1 VIPAKTTPARLYGM
15 LFKLGFCLILA
26 LSLGACGKSSSATA
40 DKTDGKKA
48 IQPIAKHLPTY
59 VCPMHPNVIRH
70 HPGHCPICGM
80 ALVKKDVKPASHS
93 QPAASTNGTA
103 KQAKE
108 TTKGTEDSTKKKVP
122 PIARNLPVYTC
133 PMHSFIRQ
141 HHPGHCPIC
150 GMPLE
155 KVKAGSQKLAGD
167 PAVKVSPDVI
177 EKLGVRT
184 ATVVRG
190 DLQRTIRTVGYVA
203 YDRDL
208 VSKVSVATAGW
219 VENLSKKRI
228 GLRVDK
234 GEVLVSLYSPEFLRV
249 QKEYLAAQKKDKSSV
264 LRKYSARRQSVAPRD
279 QLRYMGISDA
289 QAYDIARSG
298 KPMFRIPVYA
308 PRYGE
313 IVKYNVKKDQFIP
326 ANYPMFTIADLSYV
340 WVIADVYQHQVE
352 YVQRN
357 LKADVA
363 VDAVPGQRFKGHV
376 YFVNPVLDPK
386 TRTMKVR
393 LLVSN
398 PHWKLRPNMFANV
411 RIFDTPKSDV
421 LIIPREA
428 LIVTGRRKVVIV
440 DRGHGY
446 FQPVAVTAGMTS
458 GDKVEIKSGLKQG
471 EKVVVSGQFLI
482 DSEANL
488 QASFQRFGT
497 E

>member
-1 VIPAKTTPARLYGM
+1 MTPTKTTHARCIRAILRYP
-15 LFKLGFCLILA
+15 LCLILA
-26 LSLGACGKSSSATA
+26 LALGACSKSQSPDSA
-40 DKTDGKKA
+40 
-48 IQPIAKHLPTY
+48 
-59 VCPMHPNVIRH
+59 
-70 HPGHCPICGM
+70 
-80 ALVKKDVKPASHS
+80 KPASS
-93 QPAASTNGTA
+93 SPSTASANDTA
-103 KQAKE
+103 KQATDTKNE
-108 TTKGTEDSTKKKVP
+108 TAQSAKRKVP
-122 PIARNLPVYTC
+122 PIAGNLPVYYTC
-133 PMHSFIRQ
+133 PMHHFIKEK
-141 HHPGHCPIC
+141 HPGHCPIC

-155 KVKAGSQKLAGD
+155 KVKAGSDKSAGN

-184 ATVVRG
+184 ARVVRG
-190 DLQRTIRTVGYVA
+190 DLPRIIQTVGYVA

-208 VSKVSVATAGW
+208 VSDVSVATAGW
-219 VENLSKKRI
+219 VENLSRKRI

-340 WVIADVYQHQVE
+340 WVIADVYQHQAE

-363 VDAVPGQRFKGHV
+363 VDAVPGQRFEGHV
-376 YFVNPVLDPK
+376 YFINPVLDPR

-411 RIFDTPKSDV
+411 RIFDTPKQDV

-428 LIVTGRRKVVIV
+428 LIVTGRRNVVIV

-446 FQPVAVTAGMTS
+446 FQPVDVTPGMTS
-458 GDKVEIKSGLKQG
+458 GDKVEIKSGLKLG

>member
-1 VIPAKTTPARLYGM
+1 VVLLVRNGFSSCRVIQRSGTVTPTKTIHARQIRVLLSYA
-15 LFKLGFCLILA
+15 LCLILA
-26 LSLGACGKSSSATA
+26 LSLGACSKSESNNTAKSSSKTA
-40 DKTDGKKA
+40 IK
-48 IQPIAKHLPTY
+48 PIAR
-59 VCPMHPNVIRH
+59 NQ
-70 HPGHCPICGM
+70 
-80 ALVKKDVKPASHS
+80 DVP
-93 QPAASTNGTA
+93 PAAQSKIRAAA
-103 KQAKE
+103 KDASKR
-108 TTKGTEDSTKKKVP
+108 KVP
-122 PIARNLPVYTC
+122 PIAKNLPAFYTC
-133 PMHSFIRQ
+133 PMHPFIKEK
-141 HHPGHCPIC
+141 HPGHCPIC

-155 KVKAGSQKLAGD
+155 KVTAGGQKGTGQ

-184 ATVVRG
+184 AKVVRG
-190 DLQRTIRTVGYVA
+190 DLPRTIRTVGYVA

-208 VSKVSVATAGW
+208 VSDVSVATAGW

-298 KPMFRIPVYA
+298 KPMFRIPIYA

-340 WVIADVYQHQVE
+340 WVIADVYQHQAE

-357 LKADVA
+357 LRADVA
-363 VDAVPGQRFKGHV
+363 VDAVPGQRFEGHV
-376 YFVNPVLDPK
+376 YFIDPVLDPK

-411 RIFDTPKSDV
+411 RIYDTPERDV

-428 LIVTGRRKVVIV
+428 LIVTGRRSVVIV

-446 FQPVAVTAGMTS
+446 FQPVDVTAGITS
-458 GDKVEIKSGLKQG
+458 DDKVEIKSGLKQG